1 MKTYITLLFTAAF
14 TLFVSRYAC
23 ADEPLPLAH
32 IDHPY
37 QRVEQLFAAVPSG
50 TSLDQQQF
58 EPSMG
63 PDVAE
68 YLNLLGLTHIESVNG
83 AVKLSLNAEYNGR
96 TKAGTK
102 IHLDREVHFTYSRDA
117 GGAILCSNITGLRVK
132 PFRLI
137 GWMPLTQITV
147 KNDATGNTI
156 FQIQVVTI
164 IGSVSRTTKVGQDG
178 QVSK

>member
-1 MKTYITLLFTAAF
+1 MNTYITLLFTATF
-14 TLFVSRYAC
+14 TLFASSFAR

-50 TSLDQQQF
+50 ASLDQQQF
-58 EPSMG
+58 EPTMG

-68 YLNLLGLTHIESVNG
+68 YLNLLGLSHIESVNG
-83 AVKLSLNAEYNGR
+83 AVKLSLDAEYNGR

-102 IHLDREVHFTYSRDA
+102 IHMDREVHFTYSRDA
-117 GGAILCSNITGLRVK
+117 EGTILCADITGLRVK
-132 PFRLI
+132 PFRLM

-147 KNDATGNTI
+147 KNGPTGNTI
-156 FQIQVVTI
+156 FEIQVVTI
-164 IGSVSRTTKVGQDG
+164 IGSISRTTKVGQDG
-178 QVSK
+178 QVLK